1 MKLEEL
7 DLREVGVSIQMV
19 GVVFEDARNQSVL
32 VLPFPSES
40 APEPDNPFS
49 DGGFTTLDMDLQ
61 EWQTFLAQTDKVE
74 VQALVRAEDGSVGR
88 AIVRKCERQISQ
100 HVSWAVYR
108 RDYYRCRY
116 CGNGEVPLTVD
127 HLVLWEDGGP
137 STEANLVASCKKC
150 NNTRGNTPYAEWL
163 KSSYYA
169 KVSRNLPPAIQE
181 ANELLVYTLGSIQ
194 TTPLKGKRKR
204 R

>member
-7 DLREVGVSIQMV
+7 DLHEVGVSIQMV
-19 GVVFEDARNQSVL
+19 GVVFEDARDRLRMMV
-32 VLPFPSES
+32 PFPGES
-40 APEPDNPFS
+40 SAGPVVS
-49 DGGFTTLDMDLQ
+49 LDMTLP
-61 EWQTFLAQTDKVE
+61 EWQTFLAQTDSVE
-74 VQALVRAEDGSVGR
+74 VQALVRDADGGVGR
-88 AIVRKCERQISQ
+88 AVVRKCERQISQ
-100 HVSWAVYR
+100 NVSWAVFR
-108 RDYYRCRY
+108 RDFYRCRY

-169 KVSRNLPPAIQE
+169 KVSRTLPPAIQE
-181 ANELLVYTLGSIQ
+181 ANELLVYTLSSIPV
-194 TTPLKGKRKR
+194 TPLKAKRKR